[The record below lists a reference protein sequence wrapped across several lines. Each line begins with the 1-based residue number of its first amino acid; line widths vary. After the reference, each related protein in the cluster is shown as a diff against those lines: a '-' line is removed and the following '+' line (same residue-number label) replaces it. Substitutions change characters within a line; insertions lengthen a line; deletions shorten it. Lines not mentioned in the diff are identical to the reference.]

1 MKAAKDG
8 QREVSLNV
16 ARTLCGREEAN
27 SILTHMSFRNFR
39 AQAAQQAK
47 ARTSQAGYFAG
58 LAATN

>member
-1 MKAAKDG
+1 VKAAKDG
-8 QREVSLNV
+8 QPEVSLNV
-16 ARTLCGREEAN
+16 ARTFCGQEET
-27 SILTHMSFRNFR
+27 SSTLTHMSFRNFR